1 MTFRKL
7 MLNIP
12 PRYQFSEVPNDD
24 DGRDFVRLV
33 RKYANKKR
41 YKVTVR
47 GQHLREGENWREY
60 IAGQPINKSTH
71 LRIYFDDQWR
81 K

>member
-1 MTFRKL
+1 

-12 PRYQFSEVPNDD
+12 PRYQFCEVPNDD

-71 LRIYFDDQWR
+71 LRIYFDDQFR
-81 K
+81 R